1 MIKRHYPSFH
11 EEVLILKLKN
21 GMQVHILPKEDP
33 YYSTYVE
40 LSIPYGALDLNYQVG
55 DQTFETPYGT
65 AHFLEHKVFA
75 MPDGDAFAMFSKM
88 GVDANAMTS
97 YNQTSYLFMAT
108 HHVTEALTYLLK
120 MIDTHYV
127 THDNVES
134 EKSIIAEELKMYL
147 DDPNVVMHNTL
158 MEHLYFNHPIRY
170 DIGGT
175 LESIQRI
182 DDQILNHVYDSFYQ
196 PSNRLIVMAGKV
208 DVQEMVSF
216 FKTYDQENPIK
227 HVKPKTRY
235 PKEPK
240 RVRVKYHVEEKPI
253 GISKMMIGFK
263 LDVKRLNPKDQIK
276 REMAMAMMTQLLLGP
291 SSSMFES
298 LLREGL
304 INQQFSMSTNIEKNA
319 ESITLYA
326 ESNHIFKL
334 KKRLV
339 AFLTGEGEQALTEDA
354 FNRYKK
360 VFLGQFIYALNNVE
374 HKAYLY
380 GKYYH
385 LGSNL
390 FEVVDLLQEVTLL
403 DAIAIYRELT
413 PQRLSILIYKKA

>member
-1 MIKRHYPSFH
+1 MIKKSYHAFH
-11 EEVLILKLKN
+11 EDVYIIKLKN

-40 LSIPYGALDLNYQVG
+40 LSIPYGALDLTYRLG
-55 DQTFETPYGT
+55 DQTFQTPYGT

-75 MPDGDAFAMFSKM
+75 MPDGDAFTQFSKM

-108 HHVTEALTYLLK
+108 EHVMEALDYLLK
-120 MIDTHYV
+120 MIDTRYV

-158 MEHLYFNHPIRY
+158 MEQLYVNHPIRF

-175 LESIQRI
+175 LESIMTI
-182 DDQILNHVYDSFYQ
+182 NETMLDHVYQSFYQ
-196 PSNRLIVMAGKV
+196 PSNRLMVIAGKV
-208 DVQEMVSF
+208 NLQEIQQF
-216 FKTYDQENPIK
+216 FKAYDREHPEKAIK
-227 HVKPKTRY
+227 PQTLY
-235 PKEPK
+235 PKEPT
-240 RVRVKYHVEEKPI
+240 RVSVKYHVEKKPI
-253 GISKMMIGFK
+253 GISKMMMGFK
-263 LDVKRLNPKDQIK
+263 LKVKKLSPHDQIK
-276 REMAMAMMTQLLLGP
+276 REMAMAMMSQLLLGP
-291 SSSMFES
+291 SSMMFES

-304 INQQFSMSTNIEKNA
+304 INQQFSMSANIEKGA

-326 ESNHIFKL
+326 ESNRIQTL
-334 KKRLV
+334 KKRLIT
-339 AFLTGEGEQALTEDA
+339 FLTEEGEQALVEDS
-354 FNRYKK
+354 FERYKK
-360 VFLGQFIYALNNVE
+360 VFLGQFIYALNNIE

-385 LGSNL
+385 LKSNL
-390 FEVVDLLQEVTLL
+390 FDVVDLLQEITLA
-403 DAIAIYRELT
+403 DIKMIYHELST
-413 PQRLSILIYKKA
+413 KNLSILIYKKA